1 MTFSVAGIEIVPWI
15 PVVWGVVVGLAYSLV
30 GAAGGILASVG
41 FISVMGVAHA
51 NMVKPMA
58 QILTLV
64 TPLVA
69 VPGYVRQGRLV
80 LCVAVLLG
88 LGGVVGALVGSTL
101 SATYLSDLSAFKPV
115 FGLFTLAVAGQIAWS
130 LRPNRTA
137 GKGGRA
143 AARFEAHLAQG
154 GDPKAIGV
162 ERLQWGLKRLDFT
175 FAGERFAFSPWLP
188 ILAGMLIAVVS
199 SALGVGGGFLLVPFM
214 ASVMG
219 LPMFV
224 IAATAATAVVISSL
238 TSVANYLRLGV
249 DLDWTLLGL
258 TLLGVAVGSW
268 LGPRLSRFMK
278 ERWLKGFLTLVL
290 LGIGLRYLL

>member
-1 MTFSVAGIEIVPWI
+1 MIELTALNLFILLSF
-15 PVVWGVVVGLAYSLV
+15 GV
-30 GAAGGILASVG
+30 
-41 FISVMGVAHA
+41 F
-51 NMVKPMA
+51 
-58 QILTLV
+58 
-64 TPLVA
+64 
-69 VPGYVRQGRLV
+69 
-80 LCVAVLLG
+80 
-88 LGGVVGALVGSTL
+88 
-101 SATYLSDLSAFKPV
+101 
-115 FGLFTLAVAGQIAWS
+115 
-130 LRPNRTA
+130 
-137 GKGGRA
+137 
-143 AARFEAHLAQG
+143 
-154 GDPKAIGV
+154 IGV
-162 ERLQWGLKRLDFT
+162 LG
-175 FAGERFAFSPWLP
+175 
-188 ILAGMLIAVVS
+188 